1 MSLAEQY
8 EEQEQYD
15 KAYEEYKKQYDSG
28 RIDTEL
34 LQSLGHVASILGKKD
49 EAEEYYKQMVGID
62 PNNIVAYEKLM
73 DICFENGDNFTY
85 YLSRAQ
91 KHVLEQQFDHA
102 INDYKKAIAH
112 CDDEDKMASTRHIL
126 AGLYE
131 ETGKINQAIDEYLKI
146 SDTDKATSETYLK
159 LAGLYAKTDFTESS
173 VEILERARQD
183 GFKGLEEDLAKYYSK
198 LNNPEKALELTSDEL
213 LKARSLM
220 ELGRNDEAIDLLESI
235 HDKYK
240 KDSKYAALIAQYY
253 YETGDLDTALER
265 VEEFSKIEPNSPLIY
280 QMRALIYEKKGDE
293 FNEHVNWAK
302 FNNLRGDTDIAI
314 NEYMIAHQIDEKNID
329 VLTTIADMLDVSDKN
344 RSVEFYEKLLEL
356 DENNKHALQKLC
368 EFRDR
373 IGDYVIM
380 VDLIERLKKLDPRHP
395 YVLANYE
402 RANQLLTNPPTI
414 IDTIL
419 NFFKKV

>member
-8 EEQEQYD
+8 EEQEEYD

-28 RIDTEL
+28 RITADL

-49 EAEEYYKQMVGID
+49 EAEEYYKQMVGLD

-73 DICFENGDNFTY
+73 DICFENDDKYMY

-102 INDYKKAIAH
+102 INDYKKALTH
-112 CDDEDKMASTRHIL
+112 CDDEDKAASTRYIL

-131 ETGKINQAIDEYLKI
+131 ETGKFNQAIDEYLKI

-159 LAGLYAKTDFTESS
+159 LANLYAKTDFTESA
-173 VEILERARQD
+173 VEILERAKND
-183 GFKGLEEDLAKYYSK
+183 GFKGLEDALAKYYSK
-198 LNNPEKALELTSDEL
+198 INNPEKALEYTTDEL

-220 ELGRNDEAIDLLESI
+220 ELGRNDEAINLLESI

-265 VEEFSKIEPNSPLIY
+265 VDEFSKIEPNSPLIY

-302 FNNLRGDTDIAI
+302 FNNLRGDTDVAI
-314 NEYMIAHQIDEKNID
+314 NEYMMAHQIDEKNTD
-329 VLTTIADMLDVSDKN
+329 VLSTIADMLDVTDKN

-380 VDLIERLKKLDPRHP
+380 VDLIERLKNLDPRHP
-395 YVLANYE
+395 YVVENYE